1 MTAVQPL
8 TERRLLCVV
17 APAVFTG
24 PFNSTV
30 IVLALPAIARDF
42 ALTAGST
49 TWLVTVYLIA
59 SGALLPVAGKLGDLF
74 GHRTVLLGGLAVSVA
89 GALGAA
95 LANELPVL
103 MACRVAQAIG
113 GAMLRP
119 AGTALLCELV
129 PRQRLGRRLG
139 LVGSAATLATA
150 AGPALGGL
158 LLAAG
163 GWRMIFWINL
173 PLLLL
178 PLAMGWRALPRS
190 RRLRGRAP
198 FDLLGACLLVGLLI
212 ALAQLLA
219 LPSSWSAVAGWTAA
233 CALLAMIFIRHEQ
246 RHPDPL
252 VRLQLLH
259 QPQFMAST
267 VGMALGNF
275 ALYGLLLTV
284 PVLLAGYPD
293 WPQSRTGFVL
303 AALTVALT
311 AAAPLGGGLADRF
324 GQWSVAAAGLIM
336 IAVAIVPLAA
346 DPSGFASV
354 MLVLPLAVVGMGLG
368 LSTPALQLGAVQAA
382 PDEETGAAVGL
393 FGASRYLGS
402 IASSSLLA
410 GPLAPLESSFGV
422 FSADFFI
429 FAAAT
434 AFGAIVIW
442 ALRYREPIAR
452 PAS

>member
-1 MTAVQPL
+1 MTAVQPR
-8 TERRLLCVV
+8 TERTLLFIV
-17 APAVFTG
+17 ASAVFTG

-30 IVLALPAIARDF
+30 IVLALPAIARDL

-59 SGALLPVAGKLGDLF
+59 SGALLPVAGKLGDLI

-89 GALGAA
+89 GAVGAA
-95 LANELPVL
+95 LANELPML

-119 AGTALLCELV
+119 SGTALLCELV
-129 PRQRLGRRLG
+129 PQQRLGRRLG
-139 LVGSAATLATA
+139 LVGSAAMLATA

-178 PLAMGWRALPRS
+178 PLAVGWHSLPRS
-190 RRLRGRAP
+190 RRLPRRAP
-198 FDLLGACLLVGLLI
+198 FDLLGACLLVGLLV

-219 LPSSWSAVAGWTAA
+219 LPSSGAAVAGWTAA
-233 CALLAMIFIRHEQ
+233 GVLFAVIFIRHEL

-252 VRLQLLH
+252 VRLRLLH
-259 QPQFMAST
+259 HPQFVAST
-267 VGMALGNF
+267 AGMALGNF
-275 ALYGLLLTV
+275 ALYGLLLTI

-293 WPQSRTGFVL
+293 WPQSHTGFVL
-303 AALTVALT
+303 AALTVALA
-311 AAAPLGGGLADRF
+311 AAAPLGGALADRF
-324 GQWSVAAAGLIM
+324 GQRPVAAAGLM
-336 IAVAIVPLAA
+336 VIAVAMIPLAA

-354 MLVLPLAVVGMGLG
+354 VLVLPLAVVGAGLG
-368 LSTPALQLGAVQAA
+368 LATPALQLGAMQAA
-382 PDEETGAAVGL
+382 PNEETGAVIGL

-410 GPLAPLESSFGV
+410 GPLVLLEMRSGGFG
-422 FSADFFI
+422 ADFFI

-442 ALRYREPIAR
+442 ALRSRDPIPR
-452 PAS
+452 LDF